1 MTSNLRV
8 DLGNY
13 NRAFMLS
20 SMLRYGNNYP
30 NNFNTVGRLIGSN
43 ESNLLNIDSKM
54 NKNFA
59 WAVSYGVGYTYTNY
73 FYINDYDKSYNL
85 EKIKDTFTQIV
96 SLDTFFNDF
105 ILSFNFKTSKFI
117 FTNENSTRENW
128 GGVSLTYNF

>member
-20 SMLRYGNNYP
+20 SMLRYRNNYP

-43 ESNLLNIDSKM
+43 ENNLLNIDSKT

-59 WAVSYGVGYTYTNY
+59 WAVSYWSRIYNTNY
-73 FYINDYDKSYNL
+73 FI
-85 EKIKDTFTQIV
+85 
-96 SLDTFFNDF
+96 
-105 ILSFNFKTSKFI
+105 
-117 FTNENSTRENW
+117 
-128 GGVSLTYNF
+128 